1 MRKAKFSRGALSP
14 RVERPGNGAS
24 EDAVH
29 NQQFH
34 WSSVQEEVAVR
45 RYLSSGLHG
54 FLGAVVVVVFM
65 LANTAVAEK
74 SGLEGTYRLIS
85 RQLPDGTIKSSPD
98 VLGLLSFTKTH
109 RNLQVVWKAANGI
122 LCSYSLASTY
132 SFTPA
137 KYTEKI
143 LFTSLNDYT
152 TGQKIA
158 FDLVKRNQ
166 TVQIISAAEIDP
178 AKTPFEPP
186 TMVIDGNRI
195 ITTAEGM
202 FIDEWERIEDNASA
216 QAVNPE

>member
-1 MRKAKFSRGALSP
+1 M
-14 RVERPGNGAS
+14 
-24 EDAVH
+24 
-29 NQQFH
+29 
-34 WSSVQEEVAVR
+34 R

-54 FLGAVVVVVFM
+54 FLAAVVAVVFM
-65 LANTAVAEK
+65 LANTAAAEK
-74 SGLEGTYRLIS
+74 ISLEGTYRLVS

-109 RNLQVVWKAANGI
+109 RNLQVVWKGANGI

-137 KYTEKI
+137 KYTEKV

-166 TVQIISAAEIDP
+166 TVQIISAAEIDA

-202 FIDEWERIEDNASA
+202 FIDEWERIEDNTSA
-216 QAVNPE
+216 QAANPE